1 MTVALGVLLFGP
13 AFRGAFVPVMVL
25 RGVLAGIIAL
35 VMLPVRLDVAT
46 H

>member
-1 MTVALGVLLFGP
+1 
-13 AFRGAFVPVMVL
+13 VL

-35 VMLPVRLDVAT
+35 VTLRVWLDAAT

>member
-1 MTVALGVLLFGP
+1 
-13 AFRGAFVPVMVL
+13 VPVRVL

-35 VMLPVRLDVAT
+35 VMLRVWHDVAT